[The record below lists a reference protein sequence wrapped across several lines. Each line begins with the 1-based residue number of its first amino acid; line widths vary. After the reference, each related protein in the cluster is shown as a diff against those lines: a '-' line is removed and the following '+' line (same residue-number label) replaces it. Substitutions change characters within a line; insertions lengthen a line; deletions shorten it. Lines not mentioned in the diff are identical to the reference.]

1 MNTEE
6 ELATNPGVEAQQE
19 VNDAQVEDAD
29 ELVDIGDD
37 ATGEDPDS
45 PETSTEEESE
55 EIEHEGKKYV
65 IPKALK
71 PALMMNADY
80 TRKTQEVA
88 EQRKSVEAARQQFE
102 ESQRIQQ
109 EVFAETAS
117 VYALDEQIKQFEQVD
132 WTALTNEDPVR
143 AQQLFFQFSQLK
155 DRRNTLSQQI
165 TEKQQK
171 IQLERQQSL
180 AKQIQETNE
189 ILQRDIPNW
198 SPEYGKK
205 LTEYGKTHGFTAE
218 ELSQVTDA
226 RVVKL
231 FHAAYLGSQLMEK
244 QRKPTPETRS
254 QIKPVTTLKSNVS
267 TIKKHPSEMSDA
279 EFAKYRQGVIKKRG

>member
-1 MNTEE
+1 MSTEE
-6 ELATNPGVEAQQE
+6 EFETNPGDQE
-19 VNDAQVEDAD
+19 VNDAQLEDAD
-29 ELVDIGDD
+29 DQVDINDD
-37 ATGEDPDS
+37 PAEEDPDNPDAS
-45 PETSTEEESE
+45 AEEESE

-88 EQRKSVEAARQQFE
+88 EQRKAVETARQQFE

-109 EVFAETAS
+109 EVFAETAG
-117 VYALDEQIKQFEQVD
+117 VYAIDEQIKQFEQVD
-132 WTALTNEDPVR
+132 WTALTNDDPVK

-155 DRRNTLSQQI
+155 DRRNALSQQI
-165 TEKQQK
+165 TAKQQK
-171 IQLERQQSL
+171 IQLETQQSL

-244 QRKPTPETRS
+244 QKNSATRPPTAPV
-254 QIKPVTTLKSNVS
+254 KPVTTLRANAPTSKDPARMS
-267 TIKKHPSEMSDA
+267 TDEWIAQRNNQIHRS
-279 EFAKYRQGVIKKRG
+279 RKR